1 LTSESILSY
10 NIIMKKEIKHYTC
23 RKCNTYFSAQIR
35 QGRDPQY
42 CSDKCRGT
50 NQGPTVWT
58 LTCKT
63 CKKDWSVVRTNNGGR
78 KPHFCPDCYESSN
91 RERHNNRQKERDRS
105 YAPKNKGD
113 DKFKMV
119 DFVPA
124 KPLIDY
130 LGQNLIK
137 NEDWAVVTSRDRSAQ
152 TQMAAKLGT
161 DYNSLTYWLRPGAMM
176 NVYKADEYA
185 IRLRTTPNAYLG
197 NKFL

>member
-1 LTSESILSY
+1 MVNLVY
-10 NIIMKKEIKHYTC
+10 NIKMKKEIKYYTC
-23 RKCNTYFSAQIR
+23 RGCKLDFSAPIR

-42 CSDKCRGT
+42 CSDKCRGVK
-50 NQGPTVWT
+50 QGPTVWT

-63 CKKDWSVVRTNNGGR
+63 CKKDWSLVRTNNGGR

-91 RERHNNRQKERDRS
+91 KERHKQRLKERDRS
-105 YAPKNKGD
+105 YAPKNKDD

-119 DFVPA
+119 DFVPV

-130 LGQNLIK
+130 LKQNLIK

-152 TQMAAKLGT
+152 TQMATKLGT
-161 DYNSLTYWLRPGAMM
+161 DYNSLRYWLRPGAMM

-185 IRLRTTPNAYLG
+185 IRLRTTSNAYLG
-197 NKFL
+197 DKFL

>member
-1 LTSESILSY
+1 MQKRLVFGAY
-10 NIIMKKEIKHYTC
+10 
-23 RKCNTYFSAQIR
+23 
-35 QGRDPQY
+35 QY
-42 CSDKCRGT
+42 
-50 NQGPTVWT
+50 
-58 LTCKT
+58 
-63 CKKDWSVVRTNNGGR
+63 GGR

-105 YAPKNKGD
+105 YAPKNKDD

-185 IRLRTTPNAYLG
+185 IRLRTTSNAYLG
-197 NKFL
+197 DKFL